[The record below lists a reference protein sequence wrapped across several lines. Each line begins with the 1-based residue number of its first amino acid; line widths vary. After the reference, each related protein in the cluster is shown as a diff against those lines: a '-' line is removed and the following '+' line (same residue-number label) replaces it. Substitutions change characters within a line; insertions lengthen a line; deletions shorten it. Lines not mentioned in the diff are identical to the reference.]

1 MSETESFAAPQ
12 QLRDLAADY
21 ALAVDTRDA
30 GMLAGLFT
38 ADGVLRGFGQKGVR
52 YRGTE
57 GFAQMI
63 EEVRAS
69 FMKTMHNV
77 FNQSYWRSA
86 DGTVTGHVTGIASH
100 ILPAPDGADEW
111 TLLDFAMRYHDRYA
125 NQDGRWKFAER
136 QLEVVW
142 VETRKVMPFSPAMM
156 GRELRG
162 F

>member
-1 MSETESFAAPQ
+1 MKAGNRFAAPQ
-12 QLRDLAADY
+12 QLRDLACDY
-21 ALAVDTRDA
+21 ALAVDSLDA
-30 GMLAGLFT
+30 AMLAGLFT
-38 ADGVLRGFGQKGVR
+38 ADGVMRGHGQPGAR
-52 YRGTE
+52 YRGAD
-57 GFAQMI
+57 GCAQMI
-63 EEVRAS
+63 DQVRAS

-77 FNQSYWRSA
+77 FNQSYWQA
-86 DGTVTGHVTGIASH
+86 EDGTVTGHVTGIASH
-100 ILPAPDGADEW
+100 ILPAPDGASEW

-125 NQDGRWKFAER
+125 LDGGGWKFAER